1 MDKEIKDVLKPLI
14 EGFIDMSETE
24 AKTLDLLAMSLPNLG
39 EAERRELHK
48 IARRRQLAAMAWKE
62 SDLFLGI
69 AEWGALTNASRDRQR
84 TAFILLNLLGDG
96 EFAYKSGEDRKTV
109 RRNWGE
115 LRPHI
120 RSR

>member
-39 EAERRELHK
+39 EPERRELHK

-62 SDLFLGI
+62 SI
-69 AEWGALTNASRDRQR
+69 SSWE
-84 TAFILLNLLGDG
+84 
-96 EFAYKSGEDRKTV
+96 
-109 RRNWGE
+109 
-115 LRPHI
+115 
-120 RSR
+120 